1 MKKKYYYN
9 GPVFRFGR
17 DYIGDWKATTV
28 AVSPAKALTNLCYR
42 YKMEHNLMPNAS
54 LRLDPKYLRVIEE
67 SVVTA
72 NPVVVPNNTRE
83 EYHQMTIFELL
94 EA

>member
-28 AVSPAKALTNLCYR
+28 TVSSARARANLEYR
-42 YKMEHNLMPNAS
+42 YKMEHNLMAS
-54 LRLDPKYLRVIEE
+54 SAIRLDPKYIREISEPI
-67 SVVTA
+67 VTA
-72 NPVVVPNNTRE
+72 NPVVVPDNTRE

>member
-1 MKKKYYYN
+1 MKKKFYYA

-17 DYIGDWKATTV
+17 SYIGDWKATTV
-28 AVSPAKALTNLCYR
+28 AVSPAKALANLCYR
-42 YKMEHNLMPNAS
+42 YKIEHNLMPNSS
-54 LRLDPKYLRVIEE
+54 LRLDSRYLREISE

-72 NPVVVPNNTRE
+72 NPVVLPDNTRE

>member
-1 MKKKYYYN
+1 MKRKFYYA

-28 AVSPAKALTNLCYR
+28 AVSPARARANLEYR
-42 YKMEHNLMPNAS
+42 YKMEHNLMAS
-54 LRLDPKYLRVIEE
+54 SAIRLDPKYLRPIEE
-67 SVVTA
+67 PVVTV

-83 EYHQMTIFELL
+83 EYHQMTIFDLL

>member
-17 DYIGDWKATTV
+17 SYIGDWKATTM
-28 AVSPAKALTNLCYR
+28 AVSPAKALANLCYR
-42 YKMEHNLMPNAS
+42 YKVEHNLMPNSS
-54 LRLDPKYLRVIEE
+54 LRLDPKYIREISEPVA
-67 SVVTA
+67 TA
-72 NPVVVPNNTRE
+72 NPVVVPDNTRE
-83 EYHQMTIFELL
+83 EYHQMTIFDLL

>member
-28 AVSPAKALTNLCYR
+28 TVSSARARANLEYR
-42 YKMEHNLMPNAS
+42 YKAPSTYKLMGREIYLS
-54 LRLDPKYLRVIEE
+54 LYQRLSHSILCPC
-67 SVVTA
+67 
-72 NPVVVPNNTRE
+72 
-83 EYHQMTIFELL
+83 
-94 EA
+94 